1 MHSQAKII
9 GTIVT
14 VGGAMLMTLVKGT
27 QLDLPWTREYDQ
39 QASTSALTK
48 QDPIKGALMIA
59 TGCVCWASFIIL
71 QVINL

>member
-1 MHSQAKII
+1 
-9 GTIVT
+9 
-14 VGGAMLMTLVKGT
+14 MTLVKGT
-27 QLDLPWTREYDQ
+27 QLDLPWTKGYDE

-48 QDPIKGALMIA
+48 QDPIKGALMIT